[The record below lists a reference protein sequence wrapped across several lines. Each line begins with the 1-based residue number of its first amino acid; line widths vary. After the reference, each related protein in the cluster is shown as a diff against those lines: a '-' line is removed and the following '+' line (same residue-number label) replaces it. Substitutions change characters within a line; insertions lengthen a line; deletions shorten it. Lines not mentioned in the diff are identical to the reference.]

1 MPGIGHN
8 SGQVDEPGHAFRT
21 FAWAKARR
29 DLMPTLPIEVV
40 RLRVKRAQA
49 LGLPYK
55 TYAGIRASTGHDLIG
70 FLFSSNAL
78 RVLRDGDDIPEDRA
92 LRLAAVQAD
101 RVGVAQPR
109 VTPAILTRLAAID
122 AAFAA
127 PPVTLSWAATRD
139 HLKAAI
145 RARGA
150 AADRYVIVGETALE
164 CDWVAAA
171 GAAGWVP
178 GARYFDAGA

>member
-8 SGQVDEPGHAFRT
+8 SGRVDEAGHAFRAV
-21 FAWAKARR
+21 AWAKARR
-29 DLMPTLPIEVV
+29 DLLPVLPVEVV

-78 RVLRDGDDIPEDRA
+78 RVLRDGDAVPHDRA
-92 LRLAAVQAD
+92 ARLAAISAD
-101 RVGVAQPR
+101 RVGIAQPR
-109 VTPAILTRLAAID
+109 VMPATLAAQPVID
-122 AAFAA
+122 AACAA
-127 PPVTLSWAATRD
+127 PAVTLSWAATRD

-145 RARGA
+145 RDRGA

-164 CDWVAAA
+164 RDWVAAA
-171 GAAGWVP
+171 GAAGWVD

>member
-1 MPGIGHN
+1 MAGIGHN
-8 SGQVDEPGHAFRT
+8 SGQVDEPGQSWRR
-21 FAWAKARR
+21 FAWAKARA

-78 RVLRDGDDIPEDRA
+78 CVFNNQQTIPESRQT
-92 LRLAAVQAD
+92 RLAAIQAD

-109 VTPAILTRLAAID
+109 VSARSLSQCTVLD

-127 PPVTLSWAATRD
+127 PPAILSWSATRI
-139 HLKAAI
+139 HLRHALC
-145 RARGA
+145 ARG

-164 CDWVAAA
+164 RDWVAAA
-171 GAAGWVP
+171 GAAGWIA
-178 GARYFDAGA
+178 GDDYFAATP

>member
-1 MPGIGHN
+1 MAGIGHN
-8 SGQVDEPGHAFRT
+8 SGRVSEPGYAFRT
-21 FAWAKARR
+21 LAWAKARR
-29 DLMPTLPIEVV
+29 DLLPTLPLEVV

-78 RVLRDGDDIPEDRA
+78 RVLRDGDAIPQDRA
-92 LRLAAVQAD
+92 GRLAAVQAD

-109 VTPAILTRLAAID
+109 VTPTALATKPGID
-122 AAFAA
+122 AACAA
-127 PPVTLSWAATRD
+127 PAITLSWAATRD
-139 HLKAAI
+139 HLKTAV

-150 AADRYVIVGETALE
+150 AADRYVIVGDTALE
-164 CDWVAAA
+164 RDWVAAA
-171 GAAGWVP
+171 GAAGWV
-178 GARYFDAGA
+178 AAAQYFDAGA